1 MWKPLKWLHSGLER
15 WTVNAGPSVLQGC
28 IMVRSR
34 ALLALLC
41 LWLSLFPTTP
51 QAALNP
57 LRSSVTGLNSADL
70 RAMSAAASG
79 LYQQDTVSDGAT
91 ANWSNP
97 KSGNSGSIT
106 VLQSFTMSDMQCRK
120 LRYNIHL
127 RRRRGMRSYT
137 VNWCKTASGVWK
149 LS

>member
-1 MWKPLKWLHSGLER
+1 MLRP
-15 WTVNAGPSVLQGC
+15 
-28 IMVRSR
+28 R

-41 LWLSLFPTTP
+41 LWLSLFPVTP
-51 QAALNP
+51 HAAVNP
-57 LRSSVTGLNSADL
+57 LRSSRIGLNSADL
-70 RAMSAAASG
+70 RAMNAAAAG

-91 ANWSNP
+91 AKWSNP
-97 KSGNSGSIT
+97 RSGNSGSIT
-106 VLQSFTMSDMQCRK
+106 VLQNFTKADMPCRK

-127 RRRRGMRSYT
+127 RARRGMRSYT

>member
-1 MWKPLKWLHSGLER
+1 
-15 WTVNAGPSVLQGC
+15 
-28 IMVRSR
+28 MVRSR

-57 LRSSVTGLNSADL
+57 LRTSRTGLNGADL
-70 RAMSAAASG
+70 RAMNAAAAR
-79 LYQQDTVSDGAT
+79 LYQQDNVSDGAT
-91 ANWSNP
+91 TRWSNP

-106 VLQSFTMSDMQCRK
+106 VLQTFTKSDMPCRK
-120 LRYNIHL
+120 LRYKIHL
-127 RRRRGMRSYT
+127 HARRGVRSYT
-137 VNWCKTASGVWK
+137 VNWCKTATGIWE

>member
-1 MWKPLKWLHSGLER
+1 
-15 WTVNAGPSVLQGC
+15 
-28 IMVRSR
+28 
-34 ALLALLC
+34 

-57 LRSSVTGLNSADL
+57 LRSSVTGLNSVDL
-70 RAMSAAASG
+70 RAMSAAAAG
-79 LYQQDTVSDGAT
+79 LYQQDNVSDGAT

-106 VLQSFTMSDMQCRK
+106 VLQSFNRSDMQCRK